1 MGGDEGFLRGD
12 LRHKI
17 LNMDLPDAIE
27 FCLSLPAAEET
38 MPFGPDVLV
47 YKVAGKMFA
56 LTQPDE
62 FPSKMNL
69 KCDPVRAISL
79 REDYGAITPGYHM
92 NKQHWNTVRLNGISG
107 DLLRE
112 LIRHSY
118 DLVVAS
124 LPKATRPA

>member
-1 MGGDEGFLRGD
+1 
-12 LRHKI
+12 
-17 LNMDLPDAIE
+17 MDLPDAIG

-38 MPFGPDVLV
+38 VPFGPDVLV
-47 YKVAGKMFA
+47 YKVGGKMFA

-62 FPSKMNL
+62 FPSAMNL
-69 KCDPVRAISL
+69 KCDPARAVSL
-79 REDYGAITPGYHM
+79 REDHEAVTPGYHM
-92 NKQHWNTVRLNGISG
+92 NKQHWNTVRLDGVPG

-124 LPKATRPA
+124 LPKAKRPS

>member
-12 LRHKI
+12 LRRKI
-17 LNMDLPDAIE
+17 LSMDLPDAIE
-27 FCLSLPAAEET
+27 FSLSLPAAEET
-38 MPFGPDVLV
+38 VPFGPDVLV
-47 YKVAGKMFA
+47 YKVGGKIFA

-69 KCDPVRAISL
+69 KCDPARAISL
-79 REDYGAITPGYHM
+79 REDHDAIVPGYHM
-92 NKQHWNTVRLNGISG
+92 NKQHWNTVQLDGISS

-124 LPKATRPA
+124 LPKAKRPS